1 MAARDL
7 EDLLEKFKE
16 KGAWLK
22 RPCACTDVA
31 CRRETVP
38 QRNQNGIRIK
48 EKNTRHVIKVG
59 YLTEGLG
66 MLGRNTVVISKD
78 KTTEFQNLME
88 KATKNKEFWKSNERY
103 LKEHK
108 EDLDKLEE
116 LYK

>member
-1 MAARDL
+1 
-7 EDLLEKFKE
+7 
-16 KGAWLK
+16 
-22 RPCACTDVA
+22 
-31 CRRETVP
+31 
-38 QRNQNGIRIK
+38 
-48 EKNTRHVIKVG
+48 
-59 YLTEGLG
+59 

-88 KATKNKEFWKSNERY
+88 KAAKNKEFWKSNERY